1 MGRRDQLCIQ
11 TYFVKYK
18 EELERVTGEEDH
30 DNGDEDDGESV
41 LLVLPGP

>member
-1 MGRRDQLCIQ
+1 MHQLWIR
-11 TYFVKYK
+11 TYFVKYE
-18 EELERVTGEEDH
+18 EELERVAGEEDH